1 MITDIAFVN
10 KAMKDLFAERLLASD
25 GESSSV
31 EIIQQNSL
39 KEC

>member
-1 MITDIAFVN
+1 MKKAVFWDV
-10 KAMKDLFAERLLASD
+10 AMKDLFAEQLLASD

-31 EIIQQNSL
+31 EIIQQNFL